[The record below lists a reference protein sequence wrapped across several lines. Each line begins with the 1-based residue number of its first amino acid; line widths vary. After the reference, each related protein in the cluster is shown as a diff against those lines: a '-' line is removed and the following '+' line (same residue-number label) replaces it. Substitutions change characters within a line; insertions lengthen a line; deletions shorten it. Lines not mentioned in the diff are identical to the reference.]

1 MSILTNK
8 AKIKLEDEKKANSF
22 FVCLASLSDKKNRLN
37 GHRKDMLLQLYSL
50 NDFLLLSHPSLFV
63 FILFIL

>member
-8 AKIKLEDEKKANSF
+8 AKIKLEDEKKENSF
-22 FVCLASLSDKKNRLN
+22 FVCLASLYDKKNRLN

-63 FILFIL
+63 FVLFIL